1 MHKYD
6 LEKPELRMALKMFF
20 IAQTPYK
27 ATVCLN
33 KAVAILLDLRLFVTR
48 SFHVWA
54 YIVIGI
60 VVEYG
65 IGDIGATIW
74 QCVPDAG
81 ARNKSIN
88 ATCIDS
94 NKFLDG
100 LRYSKSCD
108 RCHGTSATYNTYH
121 TAADESEREDTARTH
136 ISCRV
141 LVSESHQRIYR

>member
-33 KAVAILLDLRLFVTR
+33 KVVAILLDLRLFVTR

-94 NKFLDG
+94 NKFWMAYDTLNLATDVMVLALPIIPIIRLQTN
-100 LRYSKSCD
+100 LREKILLG
-108 RCHGTSATYNTYH
+108 R
-121 TAADESEREDTARTH
+121 
-136 ISCRV
+136 IF
-141 LVSESHQRIYR
+141 LVGSL